1 MADGIRLLP
10 KDVRVQSAFKLVSVH
25 RKLVHASALLVPV
38 LVEATSKILIMAA
51 MTFLTSVYVLG
62 EFLRLRGMNLP
73 VITQFTLKMSR
84 PNEKA
89 HFITRPIY
97 LAAGVVLALLLFP
110 KSIAFASIAIVG
122 IGDPVAA
129 YVGTK
134 FGRRPIGDKTFEG
147 FMAGSIA
154 AFLATLFV
162 IAPIIGAIGSI
173 AGMLIELTGIWDD
186 NFTIPVGAGIAMIAA
201 NSVLHFVVA

>member
-1 MADGIRLLP
+1 MAS
-10 KDVRVQSAFKLVSVH
+10 VQ
-25 RKLVHASALLVPV
+25 RNLVHASALLVPV

-51 MTFLTSVYVLG
+51 LSILTAVYVLE
-62 EFLRLRGMNLP
+62 EFLRLRGRNLP
-73 VITQFTLKMSR
+73 LVTQFTLKMSR
-84 PNEKA
+84 PNEKT
-89 HFITRPIY
+89 HFITRPVY
-97 LAAGVVLALLLFP
+97 LAAGVILALLLFP
-110 KSIAFASIAIVG
+110 KSIAFASIVIVG

-129 YVGTK
+129 YVGAK
-134 FGRRPIGDKTFEG
+134 FGRKRIGGKTLEG

-173 AGMLIELTGIWDD
+173 AGMLIEFAGIFDD

-201 NSVLHFVVA
+201 SSLLRLAV